1 MATNLVVA
9 RGGIEFVPPISLSFW
24 RWLLAFFILLIS
36 TSSFAAEYETN
47 FNIEKFKFAQKNGK
61 IVVIHSWN
69 KSCST
74 CAKQKPILEKAEKDF
89 ENVIFMNFEQTKN
102 KNIAELLKIDYWT
115 TIVVYK
121 DNKELAREIGLYS
134 EKDIYNLIKKGI

>member
-1 MATNLVVA
+1 M
-9 RGGIEFVPPISLSFW
+9 LS
-24 RWLLAFFILLIS
+24 RIIMKILAFFILLIS

-47 FNIEKFKFAQKNGK
+47 FNIEKFKFAQNNGK

-74 CAKQKPILEKAEKDF
+74 CAKQKPILEKAKKDF
-89 ENVIFMNFEQTKN
+89 ENIIFMNFEQTKN
-102 KNIAELLKIDYWT
+102 KDIAELLKIDYWT

-121 DNKELAREIGLYS
+121 DNKELAREIGLYN
-134 EKDIYNLIKKGI
+134 ERDIYNLIKKGI

>member
-1 MATNLVVA
+1 MLF
-9 RGGIEFVPPISLSFW
+9 RIIMKI
-24 RWLLAFFILLIS
+24 LAFFILLIS
-36 TSSFAAEYETN
+36 TSTFAGEYETN
-47 FNIEKFKFAQKNGK
+47 FNIEKFKIAQNNGK

-74 CAKQKPILEKAEKDF
+74 CAKQKPILEKAKKDF

-102 KNIAELLKIDYWT
+102 KDIAKLLKIDYWT

-121 DNKELAREIGLYS
+121 DNKELAREIGLYK
-134 EKDIYNLIKKGI
+134 EEDIYNLIKKGV

>member
-1 MATNLVVA
+1 MLF
-9 RGGIEFVPPISLSFW
+9 RIIMKI
-24 RWLLAFFILLIS
+24 LAFFILLIS
-36 TSSFAAEYETN
+36 TSSLAGEYETN
-47 FNIEKFKFAQKNGK
+47 FNIEKFKFAQNNGK

-74 CAKQKPILEKAEKDF
+74 CAKQKPILEKAKKDF

-102 KNIAELLKIDYWT
+102 KDIAELLKIDYWT

-121 DNKELAREIGLYS
+121 DNKEIAREIGLYN

>member
-1 MATNLVVA
+1 MLF
-9 RGGIEFVPPISLSFW
+9 RIIMKI
-24 RWLLAFFILLIS
+24 LAFFILLIS
-36 TSSFAAEYETN
+36 TSSFAGEYETN
-47 FNIEKFKFAQKNGK
+47 FNIEKFKFAQNNGK

-74 CAKQKPILEKAEKDF
+74 CAKQKPILEKAKKDF
-89 ENVIFMNFEQTKN
+89 ENVIFMNIEQTKN
-102 KNIAELLKIDYWT
+102 KDIAELLKIDYWT

-121 DNKELAREIGLYS
+121 DNKELAREIGLYN

>member
-1 MATNLVVA
+1 MLIRNIM
-9 RGGIEFVPPISLSFW
+9 RI
-24 RWLLAFFILLIS
+24 LAFFILLIS
-36 TSSFAAEYETN
+36 TNSFANEYKTN

-61 IVVIHSWN
+61 IVIIHSWN

-74 CAKQKPILEKAEKDF
+74 CAKQKPILEKAKKEF

-102 KNIAELLKIDYWT
+102 KDIAKFLKINYWT

-121 DNKELAREIGLYS
+121 NNKEIIREIGLYR
-134 EKDIYNLIKKGI
+134 EKDIYNLIRTGIQSQIK

>member
-1 MATNLVVA
+1 MLF
-9 RGGIEFVPPISLSFW
+9 RIIMKI
-24 RWLLAFFILLIS
+24 LAFFILLIS
-36 TSSFAAEYETN
+36 TSSFAGEYETN
-47 FNIEKFKFAQKNGK
+47 FNIEKFKFAQNNGK

-74 CAKQKPILEKAEKDF
+74 CAKQKPILEKAKKDF

-102 KNIAELLKIDYWT
+102 KDIADLLKIDYWT

-121 DNKELAREIGLYS
+121 DNKEFAREIGLYN
-134 EKDIYNLIKKGI
+134 KNDIYNLIKKGI

>member
-1 MATNLVVA
+1 M
-9 RGGIEFVPPISLSFW
+9 
-24 RWLLAFFILLIS
+24 LLRIIMKILAIFILLIS
-36 TSSFAAEYETN
+36 TSSLAGEYETN
-47 FNIEKFKFAQKNGK
+47 FNIEKFKFAQTNGK

-74 CAKQKPILEKAEKDF
+74 CAKQKPILEKAKKDF
-89 ENVIFMNFEQTKN
+89 ENVVFMNFEQTKH
-102 KNIAELLKIDYWT
+102 KDIAELLKIDYWT

-121 DNKELAREIGLYS
+121 DNKELAREIGLYK